1 MDHSLRAEKPSHEK
15 VWILNV
21 IGALF
26 FAGLAWWSYAHI
38 AGMEAKGRVI
48 LNKFLSLPY
57 DLWGKEGVA
66 GFWMLFVAYNVI
78 KGIYLVI
85 KER

>member
-1 MDHSLRAEKPSHEK
+1 MKHNLSTKKLPREKE
-15 VWILNV
+15 WILNV

-57 DLWGKEGVA
+57 KLWGKEGIA

-78 KGIYLVI
+78 KGIYLAI

>member
-1 MDHSLRAEKPSHEK
+1 MDQHLKTERPPREKE
-15 VWILNV
+15 WILNV

-48 LNKFLSLPY
+48 MNKFLSLPY

-66 GFWMLFVAYNVI
+66 GFWLLFVAYNVI
-78 KGIYLVI
+78 KGTYLAV

>member
-1 MDHSLRAEKPSHEK
+1 MDQLVKAERSPREMG
-15 VWILNV
+15 WIINV

-38 AGMEAKGRVI
+38 AGMEMKGRVI
-48 LNKFLSLPY
+48 LNKFLALPY

-66 GFWMLFVAYNVI
+66 GFWLLFVAYNII
-78 KGIYLVI
+78 KGVYLAI
-85 KER
+85 KEK